1 MKNQAVFLDRDGT
14 VIRDREYLADPA
26 GVELLKGAAAG
37 IKALRQAGFMVIVA
51 TNQSGVARGFF
62 TEQDIKRVNER
73 MQELLAV
80 EGAGLDGI
88 YYCPHYPEGKVQ
100 EYVKVCY
107 CRKPGPD
114 MLFTAAQER
123 NVDLFKSWVIGDKP
137 TDIEFGFK
145 QGLRTILVLT
155 GYGRETQ
162 SRGFNV
168 SLEPD
173 LIVPD
178 LEAAA
183 AKIIAAGDGYP
194 GK

>member
-1 MKNQAVFLDRDGT
+1 MKNKAVFLDRDGT
-14 VIRDREYLADPA
+14 IIREGEYLADPA
-26 GVELLKGAAAG
+26 GVEILKGAASG
-37 IKALRQAGFMVIVA
+37 IKALRQAGFIVIVA

-62 TEQDIKRVNER
+62 TEQDMQRVNER
-73 MQELLAV
+73 MQELLAA
-80 EGAGLDGI
+80 EGAELDGI
-88 YYCPHYPEGKVQ
+88 YYCPHYPEGKVR
-100 EYVKVCY
+100 EYVQVCY

-123 NVDLFKSWVIGDKP
+123 NIDLFKSWVIGDKA

-162 SRGFNV
+162 TKGFSS
-168 SLEPD
+168 SLKPN

-183 AKIIAAGDGYP
+183 SAIIAAEDS
-194 GK
+194 